1 MLRAWE
7 LHLGRRTN
15 TGTPTSDTGG
25 LPLPPAK
32 LRVLV
37 SNTAN
42 ADVFLDTG
50 RRQVEFFRELHRRNG
65 GTLGPGSMVLDFGC
79 GSGRLARWW
88 ADGTHGRINGCDP
101 NRELVRWCR
110 ENLPFMNAATS
121 EPEPPL
127 PYPDETFD
135 FVYALSIFTHLPDD
149 QADRWMAELRRVL
162 KPGGHLLFTVAGSAY
177 RERLEGQDA
186 ARFERGESVVQ
197 FDTAAGTNLCIVYQ
211 PVEHVD
217 RMARDFEI
225 LERFLVTEHAEET
238 ERSGLPQDS
247 WLVRKPVA
255 G

>member
-1 MLRAWE
+1 MLRVWE
-7 LHLGRRTN
+7 AHLGRRTDA
-15 TGTPTSDTGG
+15 GSPTTDTGG
-25 LPLPPAK
+25 LPVPPAK

-37 SNTAN
+37 SNTAD

-50 RRQVEFFRELHRRNG
+50 RRQVAFFQEILRRNG
-65 GTLGPGSMVLDFGC
+65 GTLGPSSAVLDFGC

-88 ADGTHGRINGCDP
+88 ADPSHGQIFGCDP

-110 ENLPFMNAATS
+110 ENLPFLNATTS

-127 PYPDETFD
+127 PYPDDTFD

-149 QADRWMAELRRVL
+149 QAERWMGELRRVL

-177 RERLEGQDA
+177 RDRLEGADA
-186 ARFERGESVVQ
+186 ARFARGESVVQ

-211 PVEHVD
+211 PSVHVD
-217 RMARDFEI
+217 RMAREFEI
-225 LERFLVTEHAEET
+225 LERFEVADHPKET

-247 WLVRKPVA
+247 WLVRKPVD